1 VVHGLLRPICTRVS
15 LVVPEMNVLMMSTS
29 ARFVSLLHC
38 REKHRM

>member
-1 VVHGLLRPICTRVS
+1 MVCGLLCPICTRVS
-15 LVVPEMNVLMMSTS
+15 LVVPEMNVLMMLMS